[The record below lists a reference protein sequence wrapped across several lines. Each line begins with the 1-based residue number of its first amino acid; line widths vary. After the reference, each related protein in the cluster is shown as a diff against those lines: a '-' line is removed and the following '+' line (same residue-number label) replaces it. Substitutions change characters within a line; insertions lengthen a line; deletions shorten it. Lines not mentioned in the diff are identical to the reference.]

1 MAPKDRPSSDLQ
13 TAGIHPGLCA
23 RASRWG
29 IGPADAA
36 DRGGGGRW
44 NARTALRT
52 TGAGVL
58 APGLYVGQH
67 QGPVG
72 QFVGELLGG
81 GHRLRRVESGQF
93 TGGGGRCSPGARPP
107 RGGTP
112 SMRGS
117 ASAVAR
123 SKSMRRS
130 RARASAGRG
139 AGAVRAWVGRMCGM
153 AGAPERV
160 RGIRTGTG
168 GLRRAACAGR
178 LAPGGLRR
186 AACAGRL
193 APGGLRRAA
202 YAGRLAVP
210 LRDRVRCSGNAHEG
224 QPGDCPVSRRGGSP
238 P

>member
-13 TAGIHPGLCA
+13 TADIHPGLCT

-44 NARTALRT
+44 NARTVLRT

-67 QGPVG
+67 QGPVAQLPSCPVGQSASWPVG

-112 SMRGS
+112 STRGS

-123 SKSMRRS
+123 GKSMRRS

-139 AGAVRAWVGRMCGM
+139 AGAVRAWAGRMCGM

-168 GLRRAACAGR
+168 GIRRAACV
-178 LAPGGLRR
+178 
-186 AACAGRL
+186 
-193 APGGLRRAA
+193 
-202 YAGRLAVP
+202 GRLAVP
-210 LRDRVRCSGNAHEG
+210 LRDLVRCSGNAHEG